1 MGKARRKNVKTAL
14 NTYNPTN
21 LLMYLRV
28 YYGLTQTA
36 LAKATGLK
44 VNDISRFE
52 QGHPNMWF
60 GKLKALAD
68 YFGISCD
75 ALYHNDFVS
84 IGPLLHKPVEKER
97 TLPERI
103 RAHKEVCDRIG
114 ESGELWVTQQ
124 ERMRLRGTIYENAVN
139 PNYADDEKAHFDL
152 MTFDPD
158 TGENIIVE
166 VKTTVGDAN
175 EAFIMTEHEWAL
187 MLYCQENHMRYELH
201 RVHHIETPELRGR
214 VIYTPHDIMEL
225 FDVMPRANVVVH
237 DDGNVSWGNCST
249 VPKRYTFDVHGA
261 SFYVYGYETLAELF
275 NDCVLTRV
283 DNYTYSSSIKQ

>member
-103 RAHKEVCDRIG
+103 RAHKEVCDHIG

-166 VKTTVGDAN
+166 VKTTVGDAD

-187 MLYCQENHMRYELH
+187 MLYCQENHLRYELH

-214 VIYTPHDIMEL
+214 VIYTPQDIMEL
-225 FDVMPRANVVVH
+225 FDVMPRA
-237 DDGNVSWGNCST
+237 
-249 VPKRYTFDVHGA
+249 
-261 SFYVYGYETLAELF
+261 YVLRKKGS
-275 NDCVLTRV
+275 V
-283 DNYTYSSSIKQ
+283 